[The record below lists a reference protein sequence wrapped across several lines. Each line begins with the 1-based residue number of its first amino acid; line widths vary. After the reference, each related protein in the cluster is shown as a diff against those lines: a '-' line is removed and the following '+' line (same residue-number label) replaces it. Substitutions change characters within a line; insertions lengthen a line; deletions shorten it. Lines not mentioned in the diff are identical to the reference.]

1 MTTTLSINRLI
12 NVDVVLAPAAA
23 LAQDLSTLLVLTAED
38 VIDVVERIRTYTTL
52 ADVAT
57 AFGTDSIAY
66 QCALLWFSQAPQPDQ
81 IKIGRWAE
89 TATAGL
95 LVGAPLTAAQMVMSL
110 WTAISSGGIN
120 LTIDGTARNLT
131 ALDFTAQTNLNGVAT
146 VINNALG
153 ANGDC
158 EWNGTNFIITSPTTG
173 AGAYATGTL
182 TLDTNP
188 AYGVQASGTIQLTG
202 NPANGNTVVIQGTT
216 VTFVSGTPSGNQVQ
230 IAGSAALTSAALQ
243 AFLEASADSNLAL
256 FVYNTISDTTTATVR
271 AFGTGGNSYTL
282 TKVGANITVSG
293 ATFSGGVAADTFAI
307 NGTTVTFV
315 NVTTSGNK
323 VVVGATA
330 NATAANM
337 QTFLAASADTALD
350 DCTYST
356 TDNVVTITAA
366 AAGTAGNSIALA
378 ESSSHITKSAAT
390 LLGGLQPSTVAFATA
405 GAGTDISSMMAT
417 RSTSSGAYTA
427 DGVAAETADECVAL
441 FDAQYGQ
448 TWYAVSIPE
457 AADGDQLLV
466 ADYIEAAT
474 NKHILG
480 VSTQEAGVISAASTT
495 DMAYLLSAAGYK
507 KTLCQYS
514 SNNAYSVC
522 SLLGRAL
529 TVDYDGNNTVI
540 TLMFKQEPTITAENV
555 TATQIDA
562 LEAKNCNIF
571 VAYNNSTSIIE
582 PGKMCSGDFID
593 EITGVDWMA
602 VALQT
607 ALYNLLY
614 TSTTKIP
621 QTDAGNHL
629 LVVTV
634 EAVCAQAVANG
645 LLAPGVWNSGG
656 FGTLYQGDFMPKGFY
671 VYAPPIASQSQ
682 AAREARQSVS
692 IQIAAKL
699 AGAVHTVDI
708 TLNVSR

>member
-1 MTTTLSINRLI
+1 MTTSLSINRLI

-23 LAQDLSTLLVLTAED
+23 QAQDLSTLLVLTDED
-38 VIDVVERIRTYTTL
+38 IIDVVERIRTYTTL
-52 ADVAT
+52 AQIASD
-57 AFGTDSIAY
+57 FGTDSIAY
-66 QCALLWFSQAPQPDQ
+66 ACAVLWFGQAPQPDQ
-81 IKIGRWAE
+81 LKIGRWAE
-89 TATAGL
+89 AATAGL
-95 LVGAPLTAAQMVMSL
+95 LIGGDLSTAQQVIAL
-110 WTAISSGGIN
+110 WTAISSGGVN
-120 LTIDGTARNLT
+120 FVIDGVARNLA
-131 ALDFTAQTNLNGVAT
+131 ALDFSAQTNLNGVAS
-146 VINNALG
+146 VINSALG

-158 EWNGTNFIITSPTTG
+158 AWNGEHFIVTSPTTG
-173 AGAYATGTL
+173 GGAYASGTL

-243 AFLEASADSNLAL
+243 TFLEASADSNLAL
-256 FVYNTISDTTTATVR
+256 FTYNTISDTTTATVR
-271 AFGTGGNSYTL
+271 VFGTGGNSYTL

-315 NVTTSGNK
+315 NVASSGNK

-337 QTFLAASADTALD
+337 QQFLAASTDTNLD

-405 GAGTDISSMMAT
+405 GSGTDISTMLLM
-417 RSTSSGAYTA
+417 RSTSSGAYEA
-427 DGVAAETADECVAL
+427 DGVDAETAVEAATL
-441 FDAQYGQ
+441 FDSLYGQ
-448 TWYAVSIPE
+448 TWYALNVPE
-457 AADGDQLLV
+457 GDDDDQVALAA
-466 ADYIEAAT
+466 YIEAAT

-480 VSTQEAGVISAASTT
+480 VSTQAAGTLLTSSTT
-495 DMAYLLSAAGYK
+495 DIAYLLSQLGYK
-507 KTLCQYS
+507 KTVVQYS
-514 SNNAYSVC
+514 SNSAYSVC

-529 TVDYDGNNTVI
+529 TVDYNGNNTVI
-540 TLMFKQEPTITAENV
+540 TLMYKQEPGITAEQV
-555 TATQIDA
+555 TASQIDA

-571 VAYNNSTSIIE
+571 VAYNNNTAIIE
-582 PGKMCSGDFID
+582 QGKMSSGDFID
-593 EITGVDWMA
+593 EITGIDWLA

-629 LVVTV
+629 LVVTA
-634 EAVCAQAVANG
+634 ESICSQAVING
-645 LLAPGVWNSGG
+645 LLAPGVWSSAG
-656 FGTLYQGDFMPKGFY
+656 FGILAQGDFLPKGFY
-671 VYAPPIASQSQ
+671 VYAPPIASQAQ
-682 AAREARQSVS
+682 AAREARQSVA

-708 TLNVSR
+708 TLNVNR